1 MINRRDFVHLG
12 SMSALAAG
20 LLPPGAFAQS
30 QAGVIKLCVPYPA
43 GGSGDVV
50 GRIMADSMART
61 LQRTVIIE
69 NRAGAAAVIG
79 TKYVQAAP
87 ADGNTILYHN
97 SGFVAT
103 PMLQKVA
110 AYDPIK
116 DFEPV
121 AMVGNTP
128 NFLIVHES
136 VPARTIPELI
146 AYGRSVPQGI
156 ECGNSGINTGG
167 HISAVML
174 EKLGGIKVLHVPFK
188 GSSEVSNALIGGQI
202 KMQVST
208 QTDSM
213 IAHIKSGKL
222 RVLGVATSKRSGLA
236 PDVPALSEFI
246 PGYAIDGWYGVLA
259 PAGTPLAV
267 RETLAAAIKTAI
279 ELPANHERL
288 ATMYMDVTWRGPAEF
303 GKVVAGSVAY
313 YRKLVETLGLV
324 KQ

>member
-1 MINRRDFVHLG
+1 MLNRRNFVQLG
-12 SMSALAAG
+12 SVSALAAG
-20 LLPPGAFAQS
+20 MLPAGVFAQG

-50 GRIMADSMART
+50 GRIMAESMAKT

-87 ADGNTILYHN
+87 PDGNTILYHN

-110 AYDPIK
+110 SYDPLK

-136 VPARTIPELI
+136 LPVRTIPELI
-146 AYGRSVPQGI
+146 AYGRSSVQGI
-156 ECGNSGINTGG
+156 ECGNSGVNTGG

-174 EKLGGIKVLHVPFK
+174 EKLGGIKILHVPFK
-188 GSSEVSNALIGGQI
+188 GSSEVSTALIGGQI

-213 IAHIKSGKL
+213 LAHIKSGRL
-222 RVLGVATSKRSGLA
+222 RVLGAATSTRSALA
-236 PDVPALSEFI
+236 PDVPAISEFI

-288 ATMYMDVTWRGPAEF
+288 EKLYMDTGWRGPAEF

-313 YRKLVETLGLV
+313 YNKLIDMLGLV